1 MANLGVPEDT
11 TELHDSLADLAK
23 KVDQLADLV
32 KHSRKMVIHTG
43 AGISTSAGIP
53 DFRGPQGVWTLRA
66 KGLAPKRTPGSYS
79 PTLTHMMIV
88 GLLET
93 GRLYHLISQNTDG
106 LHIRSGVPTDKIS
119 ELHGNTNM
127 EQCTKCGH
135 RFIRKFHTRTACDV
149 HNHLT
154 GRKCELCG
162 GPLKDTIIN
171 FSESLP
177 RDQLEKAY
185 QVSQEAD
192 LAIVLGSSLK
202 VSPANDLPL
211 TTANRGKPLV
221 IVNLQKTPLDRACRL
236 RIFAKTDEVMAMLAE
251 RLQMEIPL
259 PRDVAAEPPKYAP
272 KPTDPGK
279 KMVKP
284 VKMSREEL
292 MQLSVVKLKEILHE
306 RGLPSDDCVEKKD
319 LVDKVLKFCMN
330 ITYYVPTST
339 S

>member
-1 MANLGVPEDT
+1 MANLGVPEET
-11 TELHDSLADLAK
+11 TEFHDSPEELAD

-32 KHSRKMVIHTG
+32 KRSRKMVIHTG

-66 KGLAPKRTPGSYS
+66 QGLSPKRSPGAYA
-79 PTLTHMMIV
+79 PTLTHMAIV
-88 GLLET
+88 GLLEA

-106 LHIRSGVPTDKIS
+106 LHIRSGIPTDKIS

-135 RFIRKFHTRTACDV
+135 RFIRKFHTRTAHDV
-149 HNHLT
+149 HDHRT

-171 FSESLP
+171 FGENLP

-192 LAIVLGSSLK
+192 LAIVLGSSMR

-211 TTANRGKPLV
+211 TTAKRGKPLV
-221 IVNLQKTPLDRACRL
+221 MVNLQKTPLDSACRL

-251 RLQMEIPL
+251 RLQMEIPM
-259 PRDVAAEPPKYAP
+259 PRDVAGEPPKAAP
-272 KPTDPGK
+272 KPKDPHTK
-279 KMVKP
+279 AVEP
-284 VKMSREEL
+284 VRMSRDEL
-292 MQLSVVKLKEILHE
+292 MQLSVVKLKEILHQ
-306 RGLPSDDCVEKKD
+306 RGLKSDDCVEKKD
-319 LVDKVLKFCMN
+319 LVDKVLNFCTN
-330 ITYYVPTST
+330 VTYYVPLDG
-339 S
+339 